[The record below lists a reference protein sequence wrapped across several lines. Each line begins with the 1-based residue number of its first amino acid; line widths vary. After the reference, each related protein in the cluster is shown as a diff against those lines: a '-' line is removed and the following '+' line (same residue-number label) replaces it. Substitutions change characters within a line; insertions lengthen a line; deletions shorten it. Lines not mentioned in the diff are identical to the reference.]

1 MQKERWDFLH
11 NKDEKMKRILAALLL
26 CLGFLPVFA
35 QFELMDEIADIDEV
49 LSNNAFQNASN
60 RYTSMLL
67 YFFPEQTTRMGMTLG
82 NNQLNVRTPQ
92 QEKQAEQ
99 AFRAVAADLDFIEKK
114 ALTKSRQ
121 IDMEL
126 FDRAMQLQRNELTSD
141 RLQKNPLYY
150 AQAFDSIF
158 DLYLRPGD
166 NTRQRNND
174 ALARIKALPNV
185 AAQAKENLTNVSP
198 LLAQQA
204 MEKAYHALLSFDD
217 VAEGM
222 ASSAAD
228 EYTASDIKAKT
239 TAAKNAIGDLFK
251 LFKTQVFQNADT
263 DFRLGSDN
271 FTKLLAQK
279 YQIDTKPLFLSQAL
293 NTSFEKAQ
301 YDLWQAL
308 LPFKQEP
315 QEEEITVIGPDGE
328 ETTQTVQREQTA
340 PTYVPPTA
348 DQFYKIAQD
357 YFPAPDTEEDVLS
370 LVAGEVSKLAEYAFQ
385 GNIVYPLKEALV
397 IKELPAYYAYSL
409 PYLSI
414 PADGFTAF
422 YLRTPSGNALA
433 KEATLKKDL
442 NTPQRKVM
450 ISKQIFP
457 GRYYQSK
464 HAENLSKERNLYASP
479 TLRNGW
485 GAFATEIA
493 QDYGFFTSAEEL
505 LAAAWDRYLDALKAV
520 VDYRLQN
527 KEYDY
532 GDAWNFLVSEQGF
545 PQEEAEAMLRELA
558 VQPGQA
564 TSTIVGRNAIAD
576 VYNKY
581 TPKLNNRFT
590 HADLVNLFMK
600 VGNVPPANL
609 DAEIKR
615 EYKAWKKKK

>member
-1 MQKERWDFLH
+1 MH
-11 NKDEKMKRILAALLL
+11 NKDKKMKKLLAVLLL
-26 CLGFLPVFA
+26 CLGFSPVFA
-35 QFELMDEIADIDEV
+35 QFELMEEIADIDEV
-49 LSNNAFQNASN
+49 LSNNALQNASN

-82 NNQLNVRTPQ
+82 NNQLNIRTPQ

-121 IDMEL
+121 IDMDLFKHAIEL
-126 FDRAMQLQRNELTSD
+126 KQNELASD
-141 RLQKNPLYY
+141 HLQKNPLYY

-198 LLAQQA
+198 VLAQQA

-222 ASSAAD
+222 TSSAAD
-228 EYTASDIKAKT
+228 EYTANDIRQKT
-239 TAAKNAIGDLFK
+239 TAAKTAIGDLFK

-263 DFRLGSDN
+263 DFRLGGEN

-279 YQIDTKPLFLSQAL
+279 YQITTKPLFLSQAL
-293 NTSFEKAQ
+293 NANFEKAQ
-301 YDLWQAL
+301 HNLWQAL

-315 QEEEITVIGPDGE
+315 LEEEITVIGPDGE
-328 ETTQTVQREQTA
+328 ETTQTLQRE
-340 PTYVPPTA
+340 PTVPAYVPPTA
-348 DQFYKIAQD
+348 DQFYEIAKN
-357 YFPAPDTEEDVLS
+357 YFPAPQTEDVLS
-370 LVAGEVSKLAEYAFQ
+370 LVAAEVSKLAEYAFQ
-385 GNIVYPLKEALV
+385 GNIVYPLKDALV
-397 IKELPAYYAYSL
+397 IKELPAYYAYSM

-433 KEATLKKDL
+433 KEAMLKKDF

-450 ISKQIFP
+450 IAKQIFP
-457 GRYYQSK
+457 GRYYQNK

-479 TLRNGW
+479 TLHNGW
-485 GAFATEIA
+485 GAFATQIA
-493 QDYGFFTSAEEL
+493 QDNGFFSTAEEL
-505 LAAAWDRYLDALKAV
+505 LAVAWDRYLDALKAV
-520 VDYRLQN
+520 TDYRLQN

-532 GDAWNFLVSEQGF
+532 ADAWNFLVNEQGF
-545 PQEEAEAMLRELA
+545 PQEEAQAMIRELA
-558 VQPGQA
+558 EQPGQA

-581 TPKLNNRFT
+581 TAKLDNRFT